1 LVLKNGFLRR
11 GNLPGC
17 NPGKGASPRKVD
29 SQSEVKMENLQFG
42 LTLTVVG
49 MGGTLIILYLI
60 SLVVKAL
67 NKIIPYREKGK

>member
-1 LVLKNGFLRR
+1 
-11 GNLPGC
+11 
-17 NPGKGASPRKVD
+17 
-29 SQSEVKMENLQFG
+29 MENLQFG

-67 NKIIPYREKGK
+67 NKIIPYREEGK

>member
-1 LVLKNGFLRR
+1 
-11 GNLPGC
+11 
-17 NPGKGASPRKVD
+17 
-29 SQSEVKMENLQFG
+29 MENLQFG

-67 NKIIPYREKGK
+67 NKIIPYREAGK